1 MEKLYIFR
9 IRSLETDAKLRQLI
23 YGKETVKD
31 RIDESITFLKQYDAE
46 FNEHDYGEKNIGTG
60 PSRKL
65 NPNEIS
71 EEEYASIERTVQ
83 QALHQNN
90 YFGQFVLKIEEIDP
104 TGLRKVRVIK
114 DNGANV
120 IMKIRMPET
129 LTTKKSADI
138 PKTDESLKKILQKCE
153 IIENSQEKMSHSVL
167 RTEKAV
173 ALISTLVQTHK
184 TISNTIEFVDMIRNE
199 QEEIKDDSAPFELPI
214 NTLSELWRLNS
225 RIVDVE
231 VREAMNLEMMKLEP
245 QPGIKII
252 GRVVRAVI
260 DKDLLGQMCWSGR
273 VKVEHK
279 YRKTD
284 DRLMLSK
291 MKHIVDYLLE
301 VCKSKEETTNHV
313 FLQTLMNLIRKARF
327 KVKE

>member
-1 MEKLYIFR
+1 M
-9 IRSLETDAKLRQLI
+9 RSLETDAKLRQLV
-23 YGKETVKD
+23 YGKETIKD
-31 RIDESITFLKQYDAE
+31 RIDDSITFLKQYDAE
-46 FNEHDYGEKNIGTG
+46 FNEHDYGEKNLGSG

-83 QALHQNN
+83 QALYQNN
-90 YFGQFVLKIEEIDP
+90 YYGQFVLKIEEIES

-120 IMKIRMPET
+120 IMKIRMPESFNKT
-129 LTTKKSADI
+129 PKKPAAPAADI
-138 PKTDESLKKILQKCE
+138 PKTDESLKKILEKCE
-153 IIENSQEKMSHSVL
+153 VIETGQEKIVRSVL

-173 ALISTLVQTHK
+173 ALMSTLVQTK
-184 TISNTIEFVDMIRNE
+184 TSSSTIEFVDMIPNE
-199 QEEIKDDSAPFELPI
+199 QEVVKDDSAPFELPI
-214 NTLSELWRLNS
+214 NTINELWRLNS
-225 RIVDVE
+225 RITDSE
-231 VREAMNLEMMKLEP
+231 VREAMNLEMMALEP

-279 YRKTD
+279 YMKID

-301 VCKSKEETTNHV
+301 VCKAKEETSNHV

>member
-1 MEKLYIFR
+1 MR
-9 IRSLETDAKLRQLI
+9 CLEADAKLRQLI
-23 YGKETVKD
+23 YGKETIKD
-31 RIDESITFLKQYDAE
+31 RCDDSITFLKQYDAE
-46 FNEHDYGEKNIGTG
+46 FNEHDYGEKNVGLM
-60 PSRKL
+60 SSKKSNL
-65 NPNEIS
+65 NEICD
-71 EEEYASIERTVQ
+71 EEYASIERTVQ

-90 YFGQFVLKIEEIDP
+90 YFGQFVLKIEEIEA

-120 IMKIRMPET
+120 IMKIRMPESFNT
-129 LTTKKSADI
+129 LKKSVEI
-138 PKTDESLKKILQKCE
+138 KTTDESLTKILKKCE
-153 IIENSQEKMSHSVL
+153 SIESSQEKISLSVL

-173 ALISTLVQTHK
+173 SLISTLVQVHK
-184 TISNTIEFVDMIRNE
+184 NSSGSVELIDLIGNDLEVP
-199 QEEIKDDSAPFELPI
+199 KDDSAPFELPI

-225 RIVDVE
+225 RIIDVE
-231 VREAMNLEMMKLEP
+231 VREAMNLEMLKLES

-252 GRVVRAVI
+252 GRVVRAII

-273 VKVEHK
+273 IKVEHK
-279 YRKTD
+279 YMKID

-291 MKHIVDYLLE
+291 MKNIVDYMLE
-301 VCKSKEETTNHV
+301 VCQSKEETTNHV